1 MAKQKKGEGFQSA
14 AGLIRY
20 FDAEESTALQISRWG
35 VLITCLVII
44 VVVEATTAWG
54 LTTGGYFLLG
64 GVVLVLIVEWR
75 IHRSESF

>member
-20 FDAEESTALQISRWG
+20 FDAEETTALQISRWG
-35 VLITCLVII
+35 VLVACLVII

-54 LTTGGYFLLG
+54 LTTGAYFLLG
-64 GVVLVLIVEWR
+64 GVVLLLIIEWR
-75 IHRSESF
+75 VHRSEGF